1 MGRISRSLKRT
12 TSAKRKEKGKKM
24 HLLALT
30 ACLLVVVKM
39 SEAAVAVGVGHLNP
53 ENPSECLDPDTGLNH
68 TLGVA
73 WNIPGVCGQ
82 AHCELR
88 NQQVYISYAF
98 CGSAQA
104 ESPCYLSSTDLSLPY
119 PYCCPRSICPARL
132 DVHTNLIDTDD
143 YEDELQMA
151 AATWDNASEVRVV
164 PPAQFVAP
172 QPEGEESQD
181 QENIIL
187 AYDTADD
194 GEDAALD
201 YSDSEAREVL
211 IGEGDADYP
220 DVQIDWSAWIS
231 SMPSPV
237 LID

>member
-1 MGRISRSLKRT
+1 MGSIKPSLQGT
-12 TSAKRKEKGKKM
+12 TSAKQTERKM

-30 ACLLVVVKM
+30 TSACLLVKM
-39 SEAAVAVGVGHLNP
+39 SETAVAVGVGRLNP

-104 ESPCYLSSTDLSLPY
+104 EAPCYLSSTDLSLPY

-132 DVHTNLIDTDD
+132 DVHPNLIDTGPSCSST
-143 YEDELQMA
+143 ELCRSPSRGGREQGSGKC
-151 AATWDNASEVRVV
+151 NPCVRH
-164 PPAQFVAP
+164 
-172 QPEGEESQD
+172 S
-181 QENIIL
+181 
-187 AYDTADD
+187 
-194 GEDAALD
+194 
-201 YSDSEAREVL
+201 R
-211 IGEGDADYP
+211 
-220 DVQIDWSAWIS
+220 
-231 SMPSPV
+231 
-237 LID
+237 

>member
-1 MGRISRSLKRT
+1 MGLCLKWACLSWTSVGICLNASKAEARLDMATLLLGLLFVRGRIGFGLCPGIRNLGLCLKC
-12 TSAKRKEKGKKM
+12 
-24 HLLALT
+24 
-30 ACLLVVVKM
+30 ACL
-39 SEAAVAVGVGHLNP
+39 
-53 ENPSECLDPDTGLNH
+53 
-68 TLGVA
+68 
-73 WNIPGVCGQ
+73 
-82 AHCELR
+82 
-88 NQQVYISYAF
+88 SYAF

-104 ESPCYLSSTDLSLPY
+104 EAPCYLSSTDLSLPY
-119 PYCCPRSICPARL
+119 PYWCPRSICPARL

-151 AATWDNASEVRVV
+151 AATWDDASEVRVA
-164 PPAQFVAP
+164 PPSQFVAP

-194 GEDAALD
+194 GEDAVLD
-201 YSDSEAREVL
+201 FSDSEASEL
-211 IGEGDADYP
+211 LTAEGDADYP

>member
-1 MGRISRSLKRT
+1 MGSIKPSLQGT
-12 TSAKRKEKGKKM
+12 TSAKQTERKM

-30 ACLLVVVKM
+30 TSACLLVKM
-39 SEAAVAVGVGHLNP
+39 SEAAVAVGVGRLNP

-132 DVHTNLIDTDD
+132 DVHTNLINTDD

-151 AATWDNASEVRVV
+151 AATWDNASEVRVA
-164 PPAQFVAP
+164 PPTQFVAP

-181 QENIIL
+181 RENIIL

-194 GEDAALD
+194 GEDTVL
-201 YSDSEAREVL
+201 DSEASEL
-211 IGEGDADYP
+211 LTGEGDADYP